1 MFKHC
6 VKFHPRSEVES
17 QTKTSKDSKDC
28 KGDTVAIVPQSTV
41 LHLPSSNIKVE
52 MEVLDHLFKKTNNSD
67 TQNPGKQPISG
78 SSKYPPFLEGGGCE
92 GGKGVVGSSNNN
104 GLHTSSSSPQF
115 ASLMSAK
122 PAPATVSKTKPRDV
136 FSVNA
141 I

>member
-1 MFKHC
+1 M
-6 VKFHPRSEVES
+6 
-17 QTKTSKDSKDC
+17 
-28 KGDTVAIVPQSTV
+28 AIVPQSTV

-67 TQNPGKQPISG
+67 AQNPGKQPISG
-78 SSKYPPFLEGGGCE
+78 NSKYSPFPEGGGCE

-122 PAPATVSKTKPRDV
+122 PAPAAAVSKPKPRDV
-136 FSVNA
+136 FSVCA